1 MSNDRLER
9 SGKNRENHAS
19 GRLLVLLLAWT
30 LLPHADLAPAMA
42 GVAAPVNIAGPQR
55 LLIVAVRFPGIRPT
69 FDLAEVRAKVDRVK
83 RYVEESAYGKMRLET
98 DMVGWH
104 ELAAPLGEYA
114 VSPYNFK
121 VDRTRVRRLLADALS
136 AASRQTDLE
145 KYRVVW
151 IVVGVRTTP
160 GEGYGMIAY
169 AANPGMLSGVRFGK
183 VRMETVELPG
193 GRPFS
198 GAAIVS
204 ADNAHMGHAAHDLL
218 HALGGVQDG
227 QRVVPDLY
235 DYDRQSD
242 PGILH
247 DSPAPFAI
255 HAGPWDIMSQH
266 FIARDKAPPPP
277 SSFTRLQ
284 LGWIDAGQVIM
295 VARGDTREITLRPL
309 ASGGSPL
316 VVKVALAPQRFLL
329 VENRQKIRGD
339 AILPASGMLVF
350 EVDLT
355 REEGSAIVKVAS
367 ANPGPNERDRAP
379 FVPGAGARR
388 YYHNE
393 EAGVVIAPLAMEASG
408 ALRLV
413 VTVPDRLQEFLGDS
427 AKKGRGNE

>member
-9 SGKNRENHAS
+9 ARKNRGNHAS
-19 GRLLVLLLAWT
+19 FRFLVLLIAWIC
-30 LLPHADLAPAMA
+30 LPLPGLVPAMA

-55 LLIVAVRFPGIRPT
+55 LLIVAVRFPGVRPT

-83 RYVEESAYGKMRLET
+83 RYVEESAYGKMKLET
-98 DMVGWH
+98 DMVGWY

-136 AASRQTDLE
+136 AASRETDLE

-266 FIARDKAPPPP
+266 FITRDKAPPPP

>member
-1 MSNDRLER
+1 
-9 SGKNRENHAS
+9 
-19 GRLLVLLLAWT
+19 LLVLFLAWIF
-30 LLPHADLAPAMA
+30 LPFPGLAPATA
-42 GVAAPVNIAGPQR
+42 GVAAPVNITGPQR
-55 LLIVAVRFPGIRPT
+55 LLIVAVRFPGIRPAL
-69 FDLAEVRAKVDRVK
+69 DLAEIQAKVERVR
-83 RYVEESAYGKMRLET
+83 RYVEESAYGKMKLET
-98 DMVGWH
+98 DRVGWY
-104 ELAAPLGEYA
+104 ELPASLGEYA

-136 AASRQTDLE
+136 AASRETDLE

-183 VRMETVELPG
+183 VRMETIELQG
-193 GRPFS
+193 RRPFS
-198 GAAIVS
+198 GAVIVS
-204 ADNAHMGHAAHDLL
+204 ADNAHVGHAAHDLL

-227 QRVVPDLY
+227 LRAVPDLY

-255 HAGPWDIMSQH
+255 HTGPWDIMSQH

-284 LGWIDAGQVIM
+284 LGWIDAGQVVTI
-295 VARGDTREITLRPL
+295 ARGDTREITLRPL

-316 VVKVALAPQRFLL
+316 VVRVPLGPQRFLL

-339 AILPASGMLVF
+339 AVLPASGMLVF
-350 EVDLT
+350 EVDLS
-355 REEGSAIVKVAS
+355 REEGSAIVKVVS

-388 YYHNE
+388 YFHTE

-413 VTVPDRLQEFLGDS
+413 VTVPDRLPEFLG
-427 AKKGRGNE
+427 AGAQKGRDND

>member
-1 MSNDRLER
+1 
-9 SGKNRENHAS
+9 
-19 GRLLVLLLAWT
+19 
-30 LLPHADLAPAMA
+30 MA

-55 LLIVAVRFPGIRPT
+55 LLVVAVRFPGVRSTLNLPEI
-69 FDLAEVRAKVDRVK
+69 RAKVERVK
-83 RYVEESAYGKMRLET
+83 RYVEESAYGKMKLET
-98 DMVGWH
+98 DMVGWY
-104 ELAAPLGEYA
+104 ELPAPLGEYS

-136 AASRQTDLE
+136 AAGRETDLE

-242 PGILH
+242 PAILH

-284 LGWIDAGQVIM
+284 LGWIDAGQVVTI
-295 VARGDTREITLRPL
+295 ARGDTREISLRPL

-316 VVKVALAPQRFLL
+316 VVRVPLGSQRYLL
-329 VENRQKIRGD
+329 VENRQQIRGD
-339 AILPASGMLVF
+339 AVLPASGMLVF

-393 EAGVVIAPLAMEASG
+393 EASVVIAPLAMEASG

-427 AKKGRGNE
+427 GKRSRGNE

>member
-9 SGKNRENHAS
+9 ARKNRGNHAS
-19 GRLLVLLLAWT
+19 FRFLVLLIAWIC
-30 LLPHADLAPAMA
+30 LPLPGLVPAMA

-55 LLIVAVRFPGIRPT
+55 LLIVAVRFPGVRPT

-83 RYVEESAYGKMRLET
+83 RYVEESAYGKMKLET
-98 DMVGWH
+98 DMVGWY

-136 AASRQTDLE
+136 AASREIDLE

>member
-1 MSNDRLER
+1 
-9 SGKNRENHAS
+9 
-19 GRLLVLLLAWT
+19 
-30 LLPHADLAPAMA
+30 MA
-42 GVAAPVNIAGPQR
+42 GVASPVKIAGPQR

-69 FDLAEVRAKVDRVK
+69 LNLTELQAKVDRVK
-83 RYVEESAYGKMRLET
+83 RYVEESAYGKMKLET
-98 DMVGWH
+98 DMVGWY
-104 ELAAPLGEYA
+104 ELPAPLGEYA
-114 VSPYNFK
+114 VSPYNYK

-136 AASRQTDLE
+136 AASREADLE

-169 AANPGMLSGVRFGK
+169 AANPGMLSGVRFQK
-183 VRMETVELPG
+183 VRMETIELQG

-198 GAAIVS
+198 GAVIVS

-218 HALGGVQDG
+218 HALGGAQDG
-227 QRVVPDLY
+227 LRVVPDLY

-247 DSPAPFAI
+247 DSPAPFAV

-284 LGWIDAGQVIM
+284 LGWIDPGQVIT
-295 VARGDTREITLRPL
+295 VAPGETREITLHPL

-316 VVKVALAPQRFLL
+316 VVRVPLGPRRILL

-339 AILPASGMLVF
+339 AVLPAFGMLVL
-350 EVDLT
+350 EVDLS
-355 REEGSAIVKVAS
+355 REEGSAIVRVVS

-379 FVPGAGARR
+379 FVPGTGARR
-388 YYHNE
+388 YYQNE
-393 EAGVVIAPLAMEASG
+393 EAGVVVAPVAMAASG

-413 VTVPDRLQEFLGDS
+413 VTIPDRLPEFLGDG
-427 AKKGRGNE
+427 APKGKGKD